1 MTYFLL
7 HKLTRFCYNFKG
19 LLTQVNTP
27 VKVSLIYK
35 SRIILLFCR
44 TFTAIRIIWQ
54 ETDFLHV
61 GCSRLRPD
69 SSARHQWA
77 NRPSVA
83 EKALLTCFWPGL
95 PTYEMED
102 EKEEEEEEVEKG
114 APTVITSNCTDP
126 VRPLDETPAP
136 PFPFVSHIQPLPRI
150 SWNWIEILTLCQP
163 STQHWQVF
171 FGHVEWILESEK
183 MYNNYNYH
191 LIIIM

>member
-1 MTYFLL
+1 MQISQAV
-7 HKLTRFCYNFKG
+7 C
-19 LLTQVNTP
+19 
-27 VKVSLIYK
+27 I
-35 SRIILLFCR
+35 
-44 TFTAIRIIWQ
+44 
-54 ETDFLHV
+54 
-61 GCSRLRPD
+61 D
-69 SSARHQWA
+69 SSAT
-77 NRPSVA
+77 NRIPYLIITA
-83 EKALLTCFWPGL
+83 RAGE
-95 PTYEMED
+95 ED
-102 EKEEEEEEVEKG
+102 EKEEEEVEKG
-114 APTVITSNCTDP
+114 APTVITSNRTDP